1 MEISKETLKNLV
13 DSGSYD
19 MIEELPTAFTWHSGM
34 LMNNVV
40 NNKFNSVGLDIG
52 FLVSPHMKGYVYGG
66 YDEPRVIVSYY
77 SHGIE
82 VVKVM
87 LTDVI
92 AKLKYC
98 DFNTMMSSLRNHPFM
113 VSLMKDTE
121 CDLCENL
128 ESIATTLAEDG
139 FLHERDCYQ
148 IMDLLETEELK
159 GDVYAIAEKVQEF
172 FMIKLNEMYTVDEFE
187 NIIANEKDYTK
198 YFVKEILYVDNK
210 IEKPMATACLERDLI
225 GLFDVKMISRELVQ
239 DEDIDIKLY
248 DKYKKVVTELERA
261 VNLDG
266 ESIDCI
272 DVLNMKITEI
282 LLTDGGDMGDI
293 CDKVGT
299 LVKTHI
305 IKNIVKN
312 RDSYGSQLFER
323 ALVW

>member
-1 MEISKETLKNLV
+1 MEISKETLKNLI

-19 MIEELPTAFTWHSGM
+19 MIAELPTAFTWHSGI

-40 NNKFNSVGLDIG
+40 INKFNSEGLDIN

-82 VVKVM
+82 VVKVL

-98 DFNTMMSSLRNHPFM
+98 DFDTMMSSLRNQPFM
-113 VSLMKDTE
+113 IELMKDTE

-139 FLHERDCYQ
+139 FLYERDCYQ

-172 FMIKLNEMYTVDEFE
+172 FTIKLNEMYTVNEFE
-187 NIIANEKDYTK
+187 NIIANEEKYTK
-198 YFVKEILYVDNK
+198 YFVKEILFVDNM
-210 IEKPMATACLERDLI
+210 IDKPVATACLEKDLI
-225 GLFDVKMISRELVQ
+225 GIFDVKMISRELVQ
-239 DEDIDIKLY
+239 DNDLNINLY
-248 DKYKKVVTELERA
+248 NKYKNVITELERA
-261 VNLDG
+261 INLDG

-282 LLTDGGDMGDI
+282 LLNDGGDMDDI
-293 CDKVGT
+293 
-299 LVKTHI
+299 
-305 IKNIVKN
+305 
-312 RDSYGSQLFER
+312 
-323 ALVW
+323 